1 MDSPRLIGKYAFDAA
16 SREQRRA
23 FLQLTADD
31 KAAIRRLKPY
41 FARYADEFAE
51 RFYAHLLSHPHTAK
65 FLEDPELLA
74 RLKGTQKAYFTE
86 MLEGAYEEAYFEQR
100 LRVGEA
106 HNRAGL
112 GPAWYLGAYN
122 QYAQI
127 CFPYFADLIRRES
140 PTANG
145 WEADSSLLALIK
157 VIFLDIG
164 LALETYFLE
173 ATEQLRMRNEE
184 LRQATSLY
192 WQAEQKAQQYA
203 KLASHE
209 IRGSLNAIIAT
220 CDVLLEGYTD
230 QLAADARKMLEGV
243 VKRCWGMNQIV
254 EEVLSQAGEAEQQT
268 WIDTNRLMADLARRI
283 ETYAPEGDVALAVP
297 ADLPAVFGEATAL
310 REVFANLISNA
321 VRYLDKRPGKIA
333 VEYQDGKG
341 HHVFCVAD
349 NGPGIAAE
357 HLPRMF
363 QPFFRGVPGKGLGL
377 HFVKTIVE
385 QHGGR
390 VWVESTRGAGS
401 KFYFSLPKTDKP
413 DKQSSTT

>member
-1 MDSPRLIGKYAFDAA
+1 MDSPRLIGKYGFDAA

-65 FLEDPELLA
+65 FLDDPELLA

-230 QLAADARKMLEGV
+230 QLAAE
-243 VKRCWGMNQIV
+243 
-254 EEVLSQAGEAEQQT
+254 
-268 WIDTNRLMADLARRI
+268 
-283 ETYAPEGDVALAVP
+283 
-297 ADLPAVFGEATAL
+297 AL
-310 REVFANLISNA
+310 R
-321 VRYLDKRPGKIA
+321 R
-333 VEYQDGKG
+333 
-341 HHVFCVAD
+341 
-349 NGPGIAAE
+349 
-357 HLPRMF
+357 
-363 QPFFRGVPGKGLGL
+363 LGW
-377 HFVKTIVE
+377 E
-385 QHGGR
+385 QRKH
-390 VWVESTRGAGS
+390 
-401 KFYFSLPKTDKP
+401 P
-413 DKQSSTT
+413 DKLSLVARSFHPEINVTTFPGRFYVTMGDSDLV